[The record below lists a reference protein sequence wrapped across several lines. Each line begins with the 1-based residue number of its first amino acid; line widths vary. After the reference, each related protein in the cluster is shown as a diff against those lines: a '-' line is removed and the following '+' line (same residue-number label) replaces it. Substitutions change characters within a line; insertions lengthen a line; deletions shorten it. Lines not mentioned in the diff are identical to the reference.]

1 MKKTHEAKILATVSA
16 GLAALAIGS
25 AQAANPFAATDLVQG
40 YTVAQ
45 ADDKA
50 KDGKCGEGKCG
61 EKKDAKAK
69 DGKCGEKK
77 DAKAKDGK
85 CGEGKCGEGKCGA
98 KK

>member
-1 MKKTHEAKILATVSA
+1 MKKTHEAKILATVGA
-16 GLAALAIGS
+16 GLAALAFGS

-45 ADDKA
+45 ADAKA

-61 EKKDAKAK
+61 
-69 DGKCGEKK
+69 GEKK

-85 CGEGKCGEGKCGA
+85 CGEGKCGGK
-98 KK
+98 K